1 MLSGIV
7 TTQKKLAEMQQVIE
21 QALEAT
27 EQFDR
32 DNGLLVGEKSSLQ
45 QEMLALQQQAS
56 HDVVAEAIHNL
67 KPLALETLVVEAS
80 SADAT
85 HPES

>member
-1 MLSGIV
+1 MKILIANLIASSLS
-7 TTQKKLAEMQQVIE
+7 LNAMAAENPRPE
-21 QALEAT
+21 LDSTA
-27 EQFDR
+27 
-32 DNGLLVGEKSSLQ
+32 LQ
-45 QEMLALQQQAS
+45 QEMLALHQQAS
-56 HDVVAEAIHNL
+56 QDVLAEAIHNL

>member
-1 MLSGIV
+1 MKILIATLITSSLS
-7 TTQKKLAEMQQVIE
+7 LNAMAAENPRPE
-21 QALEAT
+21 LDSAA
-27 EQFDR
+27 
-32 DNGLLVGEKSSLQ
+32 LQ

>member
-1 MLSGIV
+1 MKSLIATLIVSALSLNV
-7 TTQKKLAEMQQVIE
+7 MANENPRPELESVQLE
-21 QALEAT
+21 QDVQSEL
-27 EQFDR
+27 
-32 DNGLLVGEKSSLQ
+32 
-45 QEMLALQQQAS
+45 QQAS
-56 HDVVAEAIHNL
+56 HAVVEEAIHNL

>member
-1 MLSGIV
+1 MKILIATLIASSLS
-7 TTQKKLAEMQQVIE
+7 LNAMAAENPRPE
-21 QALEAT
+21 LDSAA
-27 EQFDR
+27 
-32 DNGLLVGEKSSLQ
+32 LQ
-45 QEMLALQQQAS
+45 QEMLALQQQAF

>member
-1 MLSGIV
+1 MKILIATLIASSLSLNV
-7 TTQKKLAEMQQVIE
+7 MAAENPRPE
-21 QALEAT
+21 LDSAA
-27 EQFDR
+27 
-32 DNGLLVGEKSSLQ
+32 LQ

>member
-1 MLSGIV
+1 MKILIATLIASSLS
-7 TTQKKLAEMQQVIE
+7 LNAMAAENPRPE
-21 QALEAT
+21 LDSTA
-27 EQFDR
+27 
-32 DNGLLVGEKSSLQ
+32 LQ

-56 HDVVAEAIHNL
+56 HDVVAEAIQNL

>member
-1 MLSGIV
+1 MKILIATLIASSLS
-7 TTQKKLAEMQQVIE
+7 LNPMAAENPRPE
-21 QALEAT
+21 LDSAA
-27 EQFDR
+27 
-32 DNGLLVGEKSSLQ
+32 LQ

>member
-1 MLSGIV
+1 MKILIATLIASSLS
-7 TTQKKLAEMQQVIE
+7 LNAMAAENPRPE
-21 QALEAT
+21 LDSAA
-27 EQFDR
+27 
-32 DNGLLVGEKSSLQ
+32 LQ
-45 QEMLALQQQAS
+45 QEMLALQQRAS

>member
-1 MLSGIV
+1 MKILIATLIASSLS
-7 TTQKKLAEMQQVIE
+7 LNAMAAENPRPE
-21 QALEAT
+21 SAA
-27 EQFDR
+27 
-32 DNGLLVGEKSSLQ
+32 LQ

>member
-1 MLSGIV
+1 MKILIATLIACSLSLNVMADEYPRPELDSTGLEQEV
-7 TTQKKLAEMQQVIE
+7 LTLQE
-21 QALEAT
+21 QASRE
-27 EQFDR
+27 
-32 DNGLLVGEKSSLQ
+32 
-45 QEMLALQQQAS
+45 
-56 HDVVAEAIHNL
+56 VVEHAIHNL

>member
-1 MLSGIV
+1 MKILIATLIASSLSLNVMANENPRPELDSAG
-7 TTQKKLAEMQQVIE
+7 
-21 QALEAT
+21 
-27 EQFDR
+27 
-32 DNGLLVGEKSSLQ
+32 LQ
-45 QEMLALQQQAS
+45 QEVLTLQQQAS
-56 HDVVAEAIHNL
+56 REVVEHAIHNL

>member
-1 MLSGIV
+1 MKILIATLIASSLS
-7 TTQKKLAEMQQVIE
+7 LNAM
-21 QALEAT
+21 AT
-27 EQFDR
+27 ENPRPELD
-32 DNGLLVGEKSSLQ
+32 SATLQ

-56 HDVVAEAIHNL
+56 HDVVVEAIHNL

>member
-1 MLSGIV
+1 ML
-7 TTQKKLAEMQQVIE
+7 T
-21 QALEAT
+21 
-27 EQFDR
+27 
-32 DNGLLVGEKSSLQ
+32 
-45 QEMLALQQQAS
+45 LQQQAS

-85 HPES
+85 HPELR

>member
-1 MLSGIV
+1 MKTLIATLILSS
-7 TTQKKLAEMQQVIE
+7 LSLNAM
-21 QALEAT
+21 AT
-27 EQFDR
+27 ENPRPELD
-32 DNGLLVGEKSSLQ
+32 SAALQ

>member
-1 MLSGIV
+1 MKILIATLIASSLS
-7 TTQKKLAEMQQVIE
+7 LNAMAAENPRPQLDG
-21 QALEAT
+21 AA
-27 EQFDR
+27 
-32 DNGLLVGEKSSLQ
+32 LQ

-56 HDVVAEAIHNL
+56 HDVVAEAIQNL

>member
-1 MLSGIV
+1 MKILIATLIASSLS
-7 TTQKKLAEMQQVIE
+7 LSLNAMAAENPRPE
-21 QALEAT
+21 LDSAA
-27 EQFDR
+27 
-32 DNGLLVGEKSSLQ
+32 LQ

>member
-1 MLSGIV
+1 MKILIATLIASSLS
-7 TTQKKLAEMQQVIE
+7 LSLSLNAMAAENPRPE
-21 QALEAT
+21 LDSAA
-27 EQFDR
+27 
-32 DNGLLVGEKSSLQ
+32 LQ

>member
-1 MLSGIV
+1 MKIPIV
-7 TTQKKLAEMQQVIE
+7 TLIASSLSLNAM
-21 QALEAT
+21 AT
-27 EQFDR
+27 ENPRPELD
-32 DNGLLVGEKSSLQ
+32 SAALQ
-45 QEMLALQQQAS
+45 QEMLALQQAS
-56 HDVVAEAIHNL
+56 HDVVAEAIPNL

>member
-1 MLSGIV
+1 MKILIATLIASCLS
-7 TTQKKLAEMQQVIE
+7 LNAMAAENPRPE
-21 QALEAT
+21 LDSAA
-27 EQFDR
+27 
-32 DNGLLVGEKSSLQ
+32 LQ